1 MTTRLEKLVPWLVFV
16 IVLLEVC
23 VLQWIGG
30 AYSSGFGGHPDEAA
44 HFVSAIMVLD
54 FVKGLGGHHQPV
66 AFARD
71 FYLHYPKVA
80 IGNWPPFQYVL
91 MAVWFFLAGVSRAS
105 ALLFIAVI
113 AASTGTAMF
122 MVGKKLLSPLAGIFA
137 AGVYVALPLVQQS
150 SDAVMVEH
158 LVTLLMLLSSLQFAR
173 FVETRKAIDAL
184 IFGCV
189 SAFAILTRGSAWA
202 LLFVPPLVI
211 LFQRE
216 WRLLI
221 NWRLWLSATP
231 VIAFCIPWYVLARK
245 LSRGAMSGVDPHHPF
260 SFLLQATVVFPLWT
274 VQAIGAVLGCL
285 AALGVWIALIAPK
298 RGTSAYWSALAS
310 IAIGVLI
317 IQCVV
322 PASLEPRFMVQLLPS
337 ILLLAAAGAQWLMG
351 GIPSIGISGSIAR
364 PAAWLIAAVIS
375 LVPVFHIPT
384 QVRNS
389 GYDAVASA
397 LIIDAKRTGG
407 AMLVTSDSIGE
418 GSIVAAVAMN
428 DIRPGAVVVRGS
440 KVLTNEDWLGRGSR
454 ERFGTPDELRSFLN
468 DIPINEVVID
478 RATDPQWRRPYHA
491 MVTQMMLTHRSEWVL
506 QGTYDLVRRGRDMP
520 QSVQIFV
527 RRPDGGEQI
536 AQAVN
541 MQKLAKSM
549 QGN

>member
-1 MTTRLEKLVPWLVFV
+1 MTTRLEKLLPWFVFV
-16 IVLLEVC
+16 IVLAEVC

-44 HFVSAIMVLD
+44 HLVSAIMVLD
-54 FVKGLGGHHQPV
+54 FVKGLGGHQPV
-66 AFARD
+66 AFAQD

-80 IGNWPPFQYVL
+80 IGNWPPFQYAL
-91 MAVWFFLAGVSRAS
+91 MAVWFLLAGVSRVS

-113 AASTGTAMF
+113 AASTGAAMF
-122 MVGKKLLSPLAGIFA
+122 MVGRKLLSPLAGIFA
-137 AGVYVALPLVQQS
+137 AVVFIALPLVQQS

-173 FVETRKAIDAL
+173 FMETRKTVDAL

-189 SAFAILTRGSAWA
+189 SASAILTRGSAWA
-202 LLFVPPLVI
+202 LLLVPPLVI
-211 LFQRE
+211 LFQHQ
-216 WRLLI
+216 WRI
-221 NWRLWLSATP
+221 SMNWRLWLSATP
-231 VIAFCIPWYVLARK
+231 VIVFCIPWYVLARK

-260 SFLLQATVVFPLWT
+260 SFLLEAAVAFPLWT

-285 AALGVWIALIAPK
+285 TALGVWTTLIAPK
-298 RGTSAYWSALAS
+298 SKTSAYWSALVS
-310 IAIGVLI
+310 LAIGVLV

-337 ILLLAAAGAQWLMG
+337 ILLLAAAGAQWLIG
-351 GIPSIGISGSIAR
+351 IIPSIGIGRSIPQ
-364 PAAWLIAAVIS
+364 PAAWLIVALIS
-375 LVPVFHIPT
+375 LAPVFLIPT

-397 LIIDAKRTGG
+397 LIMDAKRTGG
-407 AMLVTSDSIGE
+407 AMLIASDSIGE
-418 GSIVAAVAMN
+418 GSIIATVAMN
-428 DIRPGAVVVRGS
+428 DNRPGAVVVRGS

-454 ERFGTPDELRSFLN
+454 ERFATPDEFGSFLD

-478 RATDPQWRRPYHA
+478 RATEPQWRRPYHA
-491 MVTQMMLTHRSEWVL
+491 MVAQMMLTHRSEWML
-506 QGTYDLVRRGRDMP
+506 QGTYDLVRRGREMP